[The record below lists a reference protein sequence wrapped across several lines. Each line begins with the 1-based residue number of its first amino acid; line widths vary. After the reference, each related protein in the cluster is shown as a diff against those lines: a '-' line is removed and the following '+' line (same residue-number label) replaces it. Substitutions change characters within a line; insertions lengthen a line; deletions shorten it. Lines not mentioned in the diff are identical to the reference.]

1 MKLRLVGPRLALL
14 ASVSA
19 IFLIGEVAPAMAALP
34 PANGGSTNAA
44 VAQLVTDA
52 RKAIK
57 AGKLPLAVIDL
68 KNASSAD
75 PRNAQIR
82 AELGTVL
89 LRTGDYY
96 AAERELRQARKDG
109 ASDQLVL
116 PSLFATMLARNE
128 EKILLD
134 EFAEPASPSNTAPE
148 VLKARA
154 LAFLA
159 LGQSA
164 EAVDAMEKSLK
175 LRRDS
180 AGLLLRARIALRSSA
195 LPAALQF
202 TDEAIAMAPGNV
214 DGPLFKVNLLL
225 ASNDLNGALALA
237 DQTVAKFPASIPA
250 QVSRIEVLMRTQKND
265 QANKAVDTLLAKNP
279 GISIGVYYRALLFA
293 RAGDSKN
300 AWRIAQ
306 SLPGEFL
313 SSQPRAALAVSQMA
327 DAAGSSETAAAI
339 LSAAIGRSP
348 QDTQLRLRLAQMR
361 VKQNDINGAVNALE
375 PLGDKLDPTS
385 VQTLAALYV
394 RSGKASKA
402 LGILEKLTQS
412 GKGTDATTLEL
423 VALETQ
429 MGQADQALKDLTAA
443 VSQKP
448 GDAVLA
454 NQLIMRLSAR
464 GRFDEAL
471 SVAKKLGNDPAQRG
485 NSLAL
490 RAQVFLF
497 EHKLDDALA
506 SYAEAIEADPKSQA
520 ALFGHASV
528 LENMQRYGDAA
539 KDMHAVLNL
548 NPQSM
553 VAYLKLAE
561 FAARQN
567 QDAQVR
573 SVLAEAIKQS
583 PQDPSPRVSLTRY
596 LVARNDLP
604 GALSAVNDLLKVHPD
619 IPDGLTLLGSLQF
632 SMGKKNEGIA
642 TFRRLATLTP
652 RVAQSQVILGNA
664 LLATGDRP
672 GANAALKNAVK
683 LASSSPEVR
692 LAQINMLFAEKDA
705 NGAIAAAQDYQTANP
720 GASGDLLLGDTLA
733 RAGRRDQAMA
743 VYKKS
748 FAASPNSNT
757 LSRIARFSVAGGD
770 SKSAAESLSGWLG
783 KNPEDTGIRAQYA
796 IVLMQQGNNADAIR
810 QLREVVNK
818 DPSNVTSLNNLAW
831 LTRDEDPSGAVAL
844 ATRAAELAPNSSE
857 VLDTLGWIKLKHG
870 KAAESLPLLKRAHD
884 LRPRDGEI
892 SYHLALS
899 LDATGN
905 HEAAKG
911 FLKALV
917 SSQVKFDDLAAAN
930 KLAQSWH

>member
-1 MKLRLVGPRLALL
+1 M
-14 ASVSA
+14 
-19 IFLIGEVAPAMAALP
+19 FMIGEVAPVAAALP

-44 VAQLVTDA
+44 VAQLVLDA

-75 PRNAQIR
+75 PRNAPIR
-82 AELGTVL
+82 AELGAVL
-89 LRTGDYY
+89 LQTGSYY

-134 EFAEPASPSNTAPE
+134 EFAEPATPTNMAADI
-148 VLKARA
+148 LKARA

-164 EAVDAMEKSLK
+164 EAVDAMDKSLK
-175 LRRDS
+175 LRRDA
-180 AGLLLRARIALRSSA
+180 AGLLLRARIALRSNA
-195 LPAALQF
+195 LPAAFQF
-202 TDEAIAMAPGNV
+202 TDEAIATAPGNV
-214 DGPLFKVNLLL
+214 DAPLFRINLLL

-237 DQTVAKFPASIPA
+237 DQTMAKFPASIPA
-250 QVSRIEVLMRTQKND
+250 QISRIEVLMRMQRND
-265 QANKAVDTLLAKNP
+265 QAKKAVDTILAKNP
-279 GISIGVYYRALLFA
+279 VSVIGAYYRALLIA
-293 RAGDSKN
+293 RAGDVKG

-339 LSAAIGRSP
+339 LSAAISHSP
-348 QDTQLRLRLAQMR
+348 QDAQLRLRVAQMR
-361 VKQNDINGAVNALE
+361 VRQNDINGAVNVLE
-375 PLGDKLDPTS
+375 PLGDKLDPAS

-394 RSGKASKA
+394 RSGRASKA

-423 VALETQ
+423 VALKTQ
-429 MGQADQALKDLTAA
+429 MGQADLALKDLTAA

-448 GDAVLA
+448 GDALLA
-454 NQLIMRLSAR
+454 EQLVMRLSAL

-471 SVAKKLGNDPAQRG
+471 SVAEKLGNDSTQRG
-485 NSLAL
+485 NSLVL
-490 RAQVFLF
+490 RAQVFF
-497 EHKLDDALA
+497 SEHKLDDALA
-506 SYAEAIEADPKSQA
+506 SYAKAMQADPKSQA
-520 ALFGHASV
+520 ALFGHAGV
-528 LENMQRYGDAA
+528 LEIMQRYDDAA
-539 KDMHAVLNL
+539 KDIRAILTL

-561 FAARQN
+561 LAVRQN

-573 SVLAEAIKQS
+573 SILMQAIKLS
-583 PQDPSPRVSLTRY
+583 PLDPSPRVSLARY
-596 LVARNDLP
+596 LVARSDRP
-604 GALSAVNDLLKVHPD
+604 GALNTVNDLLKVRPD
-619 IPDGLTLLGSLQF
+619 NPEGLALLGGLQL
-632 SMGKKNEGIA
+632 SVGKKKESIA
-642 TFRRLATLTP
+642 TYRRLATLTP
-652 RVAQSQVILGNA
+652 NAAQPQVLLGNA
-664 LLATGDRP
+664 LLATGDRS
-672 GANAALKNAVK
+672 GADAALKNAVK

-692 LAQINMLFAEKDA
+692 LAQINLLFAEKDA
-705 NGAIAAAQDYQTANP
+705 HGAIASAQDYQTANP
-720 GASGDLLLGDTLA
+720 GVSGDLLLGDTLA

-748 FAASPNSNT
+748 FATSPNRNI
-757 LSRIARFSVAGGD
+757 LSRIAQLFFAGGD

-783 KNPEDTGIRAQYA
+783 KNPEDAGVRAQYA
-796 IVLMQQGNNADAIR
+796 MVLMQQGNNADAVR
-810 QLREVVNK
+810 QFREVLKK
-818 DPSNVTSLNNLAW
+818 DPNHVASLNNLAW
-831 LTRDEDPSGAVAL
+831 LTRDQDPSGAIAM
-844 ATRAAELAPNSSE
+844 ATRATELAPNSAD

-870 KAAESLPLLKRAHD
+870 KAVDSLPLLKRAHD
-884 LRPRDGEI
+884 LSPRNGEI

-905 HEAAKG
+905 HDAARG
-911 FLKALV
+911 FLKALM
-917 SSQVKFDDLAAAN
+917 SSQVKFDDLAEAN